1 VTLETSRG
9 SVPVQCDSLKVNV
22 LLIGQ
27 MPPPYH
33 GQAIANRELSNG
45 TFHGIS
51 LSTFALR
58 SSRSVE
64 EVGTLNVWKSWAL
77 TRDLLSLA
85 RCIKSEDPDV
95 VVFSLG
101 VGGRSA
107 LYRDAAL
114 LRVVYACQ
122 RRLILHTHSAGI
134 DEILTRV
141 TPLERRVAIATY
153 RRAAGLIRL
162 AQGIGQLD
170 MFQDRWSGVLPY
182 GVPDVSPRPPAHRP
196 DEPVVIAF
204 VGNLFASKGVDTLL
218 NAIARLHDEGL
229 PVKAVIVGAATP
241 ECSVE
246 QWQARAQGLGLSPTV
261 VEFTGGLTPDEAAVR
276 LSESDIFCFPTRYD
290 REAMPLVIL
299 EAMRAALPVVST
311 RWRAIPEIVED
322 GVTGYLSDPLD
333 LDGIV
338 QSLRMLITDPPLRR
352 RVGLAA
358 RARYLDRHTV
368 GAFREAFEAL
378 VLDFHN
384 ANAATVPGR

>member
-1 VTLETSRG
+1 VVRVTNTVGNS
-9 SVPVQCDSLKVNV
+9 PKVNV

-45 TFHGIS
+45 SYRGIS

-58 SSRSVE
+58 SSRSVD
-64 EVGTLNVWKSWAL
+64 EVGTLNLWKTWAL
-77 TRDLLSLA
+77 ARDVLALA
-85 RCIKSEDPDV
+85 RRIKSDDPDV

-114 LRVVYACQ
+114 LRVVYACR

-141 TPLERRVAIATY
+141 SPLERRVALATY
-153 RRAAGLIRL
+153 RRAAGVIRL

-170 MFQDRWSGVLPY
+170 MLHDKWSGILPY
-182 GVPDVSPRPPAHRP
+182 GVPDVSPKPPAYRA
-196 DEPVVIAF
+196 DEPVVISF

-218 NAIARLHDEGL
+218 NAMARLQDEGV

-241 ECSVE
+241 ECSVA
-246 QWQARAQGLGLSPTV
+246 QWQDRADGLGLPSGV
-261 VEFTGGLTPDEAAVR
+261 VEFTGGLTPEEAAVR

-290 REAMPLVIL
+290 REAMPIVIL

-322 GVTGYLSDPLD
+322 GVTGFLSDPLD

-338 QSLRMLITDPPLRR
+338 QSLKMLIADPLLRR
-352 RVGLAA
+352 SVGLAA
-358 RARYLDRHTV
+358 RARYLERHTV
-368 GAFREAFEAL
+368 GAFGEGFEAL
-378 VLDFHN
+378 VLDFDN
-384 ANAATVPGR
+384 ARAATKPGR